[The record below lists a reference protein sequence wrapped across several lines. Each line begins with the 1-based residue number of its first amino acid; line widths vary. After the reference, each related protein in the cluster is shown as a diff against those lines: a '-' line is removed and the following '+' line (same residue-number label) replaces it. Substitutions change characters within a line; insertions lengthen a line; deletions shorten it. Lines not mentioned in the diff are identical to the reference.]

1 VSTSRCHPAR
11 QARQLNCLSQDPL
24 LMGLS
29 MHWQAWKCLEAGLF
43 CTLPQLLLVIVI
55 RKSGGAPPLK
65 FPTAC
70 AAMQPQPR
78 HTVPLFRTTEA
89 FKKRCSVAGRCP
101 RGHARCSACSV
112 HASLPLTSSGLP
124 RSPSLLS
131 RPARCTVTS
140 AGRRRA
146 RSSLRRGSGVF
157 WPRAVVQRDRAADGG
172 ELLWAPH
179 APEAD
184 PWVVRLAAR
193 LEPPVPVVTPV
204 AAGLQL

>member
-1 VSTSRCHPAR
+1 MPPCTAGEAVELFISRPSSDGSEHAS
-11 QARQLNCLSQDPL
+11 AS
-24 LMGLS
+24 
-29 MHWQAWKCLEAGLF
+29 LEVRGGRPF
-43 CTLPQLLLVIVI
+43 CTLPQLLLATVI
-55 RKSGGAPPLK
+55 RKSRGAPPTSQIPHSLCGYAT
-65 FPTAC
+65 TAQTHR
-70 AAMQPQPR
+70 APK
-78 HTVPLFRTTEA
+78 LFRTTEA

-172 ELLWAPH
+172 ELPWAPH

-204 AAGLQL
+204 AGGLQL